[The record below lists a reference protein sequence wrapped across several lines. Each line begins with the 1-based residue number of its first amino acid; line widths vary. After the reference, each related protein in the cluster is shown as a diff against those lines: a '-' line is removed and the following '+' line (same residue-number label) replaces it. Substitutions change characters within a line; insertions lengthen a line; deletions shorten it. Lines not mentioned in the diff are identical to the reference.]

1 MSEAKAKKIFYFI
14 LLGVSHIHN
23 INVLHRD
30 LKLENIFVRFKGNKV
45 NFNEIDEIKIV
56 DLGFGKK
63 KNMDPYLRFPRN
75 AQLDAA

>member
-63 KNMDPYLRFPRN
+63 NMDPYLRFPRN